1 MVNEMLPELQHSSDI
16 IYENGQRLNEDQH
29 FMDHIEHEVP
39 IQVYL
44 GAEHYD
50 IGFVEWFSR
59 HHVRIND
66 VEYDR
71 SRFTFISRPGY

>member
-1 MVNEMLPELQHSSDI
+1 MVNEMLPELLHPSE
-16 IYENGQRLNEDQH
+16 IYENGQRLSEDRH
-29 FMDHIEHEVP
+29 FLDHIVHEVP

-44 GAEHYD
+44 NAEHQD
-50 IGFVEWFSR
+50 IGFVERFSTS
-59 HHVRIND
+59 HVRIND